1 MCINLSSI
9 FNKLNKITTIYRY
22 IVVIFN
28 NDTTYSDTWEDP
40 DQGSQNI
47 FAYVFKLAAVRNC
60 FTKE

>member
-40 DQGSQNI
+40 DGGSQRI
-47 FAYVFKLAAVRNC
+47 FAYVFELAAVRNR

>member
-1 MCINLSSI
+1 LSSI

-28 NDTTYSDTWEDP
+28 NDTTYSDTGEDP
-40 DQGSQNI
+40 GQGSQKI
-47 FAYVFKLAAVRNC
+47 FAYVLKLAAVRNR